1 MIDIQLLRKDLD
13 TVVARL
19 AERKFILDKDTFVS
33 LESDRKQVQSRSEEL
48 QAKRNQLAKAVGM
61 KKGKGEDASAEMAES
76 TA

>member
-13 TVVARL
+13 TVAARL

-61 KKGKGEDASAEMAES
+61 KKGKGGQD
-76 TA
+76 